1 MNNQDQIEYWNGRA
15 GESWARQQDY
25 TDQILG
31 HITEAFL
38 PFAAAKPGESVL
50 DIGCG
55 CGTTT
60 FTFAQCVGREGSVAG
75 VDISGPMLAVAQARA
90 NASQADIPFIEADAS
105 TYDFQPVFDLVASRF
120 GVMFFADPS
129 AAFCNIKKALAP
141 KGRLAFVC
149 WRAMEENG
157 WAVTPIKAAR
167 PLLPPQEPVDPF
179 APGPFAFAD
188 AKRLETILSS
198 AGFRDIHIEKF
209 DGHMDMAATVEEA
222 AMRTLTIGPLSRAA
236 AELDDTAKAKVRD
249 VVTEALKAYATP
261 QGVRGPVA
269 CWFVKAARS

>member
-15 GESWARQQDY
+15 GENWARQQDY

-31 HITEAFL
+31 HITEAFI
-38 PFAAAKPGESVL
+38 PFAAPKPGESVL

-90 NASQADIPFIEADAS
+90 QASQADIPFIEADAS

-120 GVMFFADPS
+120 GVMFFADPM
-129 AAFCNIKKALAP
+129 AAFRNIRKAIAP

-149 WRAMEENG
+149 WRSMEENG
-157 WAVTPIKAAR
+157 WASTPIKAAR

-188 AKRLETILSS
+188 AGRVESILSS

-209 DGHMDMAATVEEA
+209 DGHMDMAATVEDA
-222 AMRTLTIGPLSRAA
+222 AQRTMTIGPLSRAA
-236 AELDDTAKAKVRD
+236 AEVDDATKAKIRD
-249 VVTEALKAYATP
+249 AVAQALKAYATP
-261 QGVRGPVA
+261 KGVRGPVA
-269 CWFVKAARS
+269 CWFVRARSS

>member
-15 GESWARQQDY
+15 GESWAKQQDY

-38 PFAAAKPGESVL
+38 PFAAPKPGESVL

-90 NASQADIPFIEADAS
+90 AASNADIPFIEADAS
-105 TYDFQPVFDLVASRF
+105 THEFQPVFDLVASRF
-120 GVMFFADPS
+120 GVMFFADPL
-129 AAFCNIKKALAP
+129 AAFSNVKKALAP

-149 WRAMEENG
+149 WRTMEENG
-157 WAVTPIKAAR
+157 WAATPIRAAR
-167 PLLPPQEPVDPF
+167 PLLPPQETPDPF

-198 AGFRDIHIEKF
+198 AGFKDIHIEKF

-222 AMRTLTIGPLSRAA
+222 AMRAMTIGPLSRAA
-236 AELDDTAKAKVRD
+236 AELDDTAKTKVRD
-249 VVTEALKAYATP
+249 VVSEALKAYATP

-269 CWFVKAARS
+269 CWFVKATRS